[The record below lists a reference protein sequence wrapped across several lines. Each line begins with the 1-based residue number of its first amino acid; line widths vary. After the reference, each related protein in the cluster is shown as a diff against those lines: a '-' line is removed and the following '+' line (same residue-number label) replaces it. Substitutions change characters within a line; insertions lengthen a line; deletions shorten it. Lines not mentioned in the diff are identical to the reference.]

1 MRRMLGAVTAAAL
14 LALTATG
21 CATAVAGQGSF
32 DAAGGPLSTGGPSP
46 TGSPTDSPTDDP
58 TDDPTGT
65 PTGDPTGTPTGGPA
79 GADQE
84 AVAAVAER
92 WYHALGERD
101 GDTAC
106 GLMTESAQRQAGSD
120 CEEAVRDTDFTT
132 AQREAMRRIEVD
144 PGQVQVTGDDAR
156 IPASAFSVDG
166 RQSGSS
172 GRLVAARTGG
182 QWLINGVG

>member
-1 MRRMLGAVTAAAL
+1 MRRILGAAAAVAL
-14 LALTATG
+14 LALTTTG
-21 CATAVAGQGSF
+21 CATAVTGQGTF

-46 TGSPTDSPTDDP
+46 SGSTTDSPA
-58 TDDPTGT
+58 
-65 PTGDPTGTPTGGPA
+65 GDPTGTPTDSPGGDPTDTPSGGPA
-79 GADQE
+79 GADQQ

-92 WYHALGERD
+92 WYHALAERD

-106 GLMTESAQRQAGSD
+106 GLMTSSAQRQTGSD

-144 PGQVQVTGDDAR
+144 PAQIQVTGDDAK

-172 GRLVAARTGG
+172 GRLAAARAGA
-182 QWLINGVG
+182 QWLIDGVG